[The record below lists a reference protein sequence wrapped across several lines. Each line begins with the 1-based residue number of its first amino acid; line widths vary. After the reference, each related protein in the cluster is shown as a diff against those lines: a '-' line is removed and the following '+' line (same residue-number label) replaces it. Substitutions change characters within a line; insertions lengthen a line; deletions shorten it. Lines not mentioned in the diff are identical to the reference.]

1 MERLKNLLYDGIN
14 ENLYQIILSN
24 PQNRERAEKIKIRP
38 VMVKDKL
45 LFQET
50 IYAGTKVFHENFSK
64 EDLITR
70 LLENFRYHFK
80 QGELENKELKGTVLV
95 SKKGTV
101 TVKVKKNIMSGK
113 EIDLSHNR
121 AKNYILEEGKPAPFL
136 VELGV
141 QNKDGK
147 VVKAKYDKF
156 KQINRYLEFIRD
168 ILPILPKDRTVNIID
183 FGCGKSYLTFAMYYY
198 LKIDRK
204 STRRTPVT

>member
-70 LLENFRYHFK
+70 
-80 QGELENKELKGTVLV
+80 T
-95 SKKGTV
+95 
-101 TVKVKKNIMSGK
+101 
-113 EIDLSHNR
+113 
-121 AKNYILEEGKPAPFL
+121 A
-136 VELGV
+136 
-141 QNKDGK
+141 
-147 VVKAKYDKF
+147 
-156 KQINRYLEFIRD
+156 
-168 ILPILPKDRTVNIID
+168 
-183 FGCGKSYLTFAMYYY
+183 
-198 LKIDRK
+198 
-204 STRRTPVT
+204 